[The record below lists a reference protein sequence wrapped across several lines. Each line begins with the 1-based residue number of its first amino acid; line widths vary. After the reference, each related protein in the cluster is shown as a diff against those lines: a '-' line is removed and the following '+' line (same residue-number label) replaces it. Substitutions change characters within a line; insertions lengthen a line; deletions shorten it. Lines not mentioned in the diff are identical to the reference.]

1 MFAEKKKNPD
11 IFFVVVHERKLAT
24 FVHIRFAL

>member
-11 IFFVVVHERKLAT
+11 IFYVVVQERKLAT
-24 FVHIRFAL
+24 FVHIHFAL